1 MSNDPNQNQINQNQY
16 ETTEK
21 YTINPNE
28 NNYAYINPN
37 TNFQQTII
45 QIDEKNIQTNDKI
58 LIIPISNNEILQIN
72 ENKKVY
78 SEKPYSMCLAV
89 TVLIVNIFFPG
100 IGTIIGSYGIN
111 NPDYQN
117 SFYCHGICELLLS
130 FCIIG
135 WCFALCHSCLFL
147 SVAASGKSF
156 EEYYESTKMGNI

>member
-1 MSNDPNQNQINQNQY
+1 MSNEINKNQMTQNQY
-16 ETTEK
+16 ELTEK

-28 NNYAYINPN
+28 NNYENINPN
-37 TNFQQTII
+37 YQQVIVPPN
-45 QIDEKNIQTNDKI
+45 QNI
-58 LIIPISNNEILQIN
+58 LIIPIPNNELIQIN

-78 SEKPYSMCLAV
+78 SEKPYSFCLAI

-111 NPDYQN
+111 NPDYQS
-117 SFYCHGICELLLS
+117 SFCCHGICELLLS

-147 SVAASGKSF
+147 SVAASGKCF
-156 EEYYESTKMGNI
+156 EEYYESTRLGNL

>member
-1 MSNDPNQNQINQNQY
+1 MSNEINKNQMTQNQY
-16 ETTEK
+16 ELTEK

-28 NNYAYINPN
+28 NNYENINPN
-37 TNFQQTII
+37 YQQVIAPPN
-45 QIDEKNIQTNDKI
+45 QNI
-58 LIIPISNNEILQIN
+58 LIIPIPNNELIQIN

-78 SEKPYSMCLAV
+78 SEKPYSFCLAI

-111 NPDYQN
+111 NPDYQS
-117 SFYCHGICELLLS
+117 SFCCHGICELLLS

-147 SVAASGKSF
+147 SVAASGKCF
-156 EEYYESTKMGNI
+156 EEYYESTRLGNL